1 MLRGLVIGGLVGAA
15 LMQVHPASA
24 QGIDLGREALPEEV
38 AAWDID
44 IRPDG
49 AGLPEGRGD
58 VFTGEEVFADQCAS
72 CHGDF
77 GEAVGRWPVL
87 AGGFDTLDGEDPVKT
102 IGSYWPYLSTVYDYV
117 NRAMPF
123 GNAQSLSPDEV
134 YAITAYLLYLNDQV
148 DEDFE
153 LSHENFADMRLPNE
167 DNFFPDDRAEAEL
180 ALFAGEPCMEN
191 CKDSVEITAR
201 ARIIDVTPEESG
213 GDAAPAQEA
222 VIVAAVE
229 EIEAPDPELVAK
241 GEKVFRKCKS
251 CHAVGEGA
259 KNKSGPHL
267 NGIVGRPF
275 GAVDGFKYSKAL
287 MAAAEGGTVWDAEAL
302 AGFLTKP
309 KAYMKGTK
317 MSFSGLRKEADVEA
331 IIAYLGTIDP

>member
-1 MLRGLVIGGLVGAA
+1 MLRAMVLAA
-15 LMQVHPASA
+15 ATLAAGMQVDTANA
-24 QGIDLGREALPEEV
+24 QALDLGREALPEEV

-49 AGLPEGRGD
+49 AGLPEGGGN
-58 VFTGEEVFADQCAS
+58 VVMGEELFTDQCAS

-102 IGSYWPYLSTVYDYV
+102 VGSYWPYLSTVYDYV

-123 GNAQSLSPDEV
+123 GNAQSLSADET
-134 YAITAYLLYLNDQV
+134 YAITAYLLYLNDLV

-153 LSHENFADMRLPNE
+153 LSKANFGQVRLPNE
-167 DNFFPDDRAEAEL
+167 ENFFADDRPQTEMTSFSEA
-180 ALFAGEPCMEN
+180 PCMEN

-201 ARIIDVTPEESG
+201 ARVIDVTPDETEVVAQVEE
-213 GDAAPAQEA
+213 AAPASAEP
-222 VIVAAVE
+222 VAA
-229 EIEAPDPELVAK
+229 APDPELVAA
-241 GEKVFRKCKS
+241 GEKVFRKCKA
-251 CHAVGEGA
+251 CHAVGAGA

-267 NGIVGRPF
+267 NGIVGRAF
-275 GAVDGFKYSKAL
+275 GAVEGFKYSKVVT
-287 MAAAEGGTVWDAEAL
+287 AAATEGRVWDDTAL
-302 AGFLTKP
+302 AEFLTKP
-309 KAYMKGTK
+309 KSFLKGTK
-317 MSFSGLRKEADVEA
+317 MSFSGLRKEADVDA